1 VFNYD
6 QNITAGYLS
15 YTLNFLKSYSL
26 KAGSRY
32 EYTTITANFQSG
44 ESDIQI
50 PSYGVLVPSVNLS
63 RKLKNGNTLKAAY
76 NRRIQRPSL
85 QFLNPNI
92 QAANRLNVTVGNPD
106 LGPEYTNNFE
116 LSYSTFIKNT
126 SLNFSTF
133 ARNTNNSIG
142 PLRTPVGITGDT
154 IQTTYQNIGREDAYG
169 FSVFANVNL
178 SNKLSLN
185 GGVDA
190 YYAVLDNN
198 NPLPEFNA
206 SNQGWV
212 YNFRAFGNYTI
223 GKGWGLQLFSF
234 YRGRQVQ
241 LQGVQGGFGIYSLS
255 VRKDL
260 KNKKGSI
267 GVGAENFITPSIR
280 MRNEFNS
287 ALLTQRSTNTMYN
300 TNLKVNFSY
309 RIGKMS
315 ASDGPRRRRKSIS
328 NDDLKEGGD
337 NSQGGAGAAPTGGA
351 PGGSAPAG
359 GGAPGGGQ
367 RPAGQGNG
375 QAPQGG
381 RPAQAP
387 AQTPANPPRN

>member
-6 QNITAGYLS
+6 QNITAGYVS

-32 EYTTITANFQSG
+32 EYTTITANFRSG
-44 ESDIQI
+44 ETDVQI

-106 LGPEYTNNFE
+106 LGPEFTNNFE

-133 ARNTNNSIG
+133 VRNTNNSIG
-142 PLRTPVGITGDT
+142 PLRTPLGGDT

-169 FSVFANVNL
+169 FSLFTNVNI

-190 YYAVLDNN
+190 YYAVLSNN

-255 VRKDL
+255 VRKTSRT
-260 KNKKGSI
+260 KK
-267 GVGAENFITPSIR
+267 A
-280 MRNEFNS
+280 
-287 ALLTQRSTNTMYN
+287 AL
-300 TNLKVNFSY
+300 
-309 RIGKMS
+309 
-315 ASDGPRRRRKSIS
+315 ASGPRTSSCLPSRCATNSTRR
-328 NDDLKEGGD
+328 
-337 NSQGGAGAAPTGGA
+337 
-351 PGGSAPAG
+351 
-359 GGAPGGGQ
+359 
-367 RPAGQGNG
+367 
-375 QAPQGG
+375 
-381 RPAQAP
+381 
-387 AQTPANPPRN
+387 